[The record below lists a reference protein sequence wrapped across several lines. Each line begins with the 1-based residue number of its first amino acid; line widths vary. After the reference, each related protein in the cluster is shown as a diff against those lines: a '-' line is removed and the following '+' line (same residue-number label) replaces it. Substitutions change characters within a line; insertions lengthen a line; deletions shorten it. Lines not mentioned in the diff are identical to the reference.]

1 MIGSDRREEIYLDY
15 AAATPVDP
23 RVAELHASLALRLVG
38 NANNDIHLAGRVSSM
53 QLASAAR
60 DVADLIGGDE
70 ENVLVV
76 PSASIALFL
85 ALEDAI
91 SRCRGTTCRILAS
104 AAEHPALLD
113 QLRLLI
119 SAGRAVVRFAPVDR
133 FGQMD
138 LPAFRCLLGE
148 GVDVVCAM
156 AANNETGTVVE
167 LDAVLS
173 GAADAGAL
181 TIVDGAQAAGRVP
194 VAPLVQQAAYFVLSG
209 AKMYGPRQ
217 AAALVSRFRSAIE
230 RRARHLVGSPDAA
243 GAGALGLACRLRQQE
258 MQVDEPAIAVLRDR
272 LEAHLLDEVPDLVV
286 NGDRGRRLSGFLNVS
301 APHVPGDAV
310 VARLC
315 GKLAIATGAACQSGV
330 PESSHVLRAMGG
342 EDWVADGAVRLS
354 LGKFTRPS
362 DVETAA
368 GLLAQALRGR
378 RPARL
383 VA

>member
-1 MIGSDRREEIYLDY
+1 MTGSDGREEIYLDY

-23 RVAELHASLALRLVG
+23 RVAELHASLTLKLVG
-38 NANNDIHLAGRVSSM
+38 NANNDVHLTGRAASM

-60 DVADLIGGDE
+60 DVAALIGGDE

-91 SRCRGTTCRILAS
+91 ARCRGTRCRVLAS
-104 AAEHPALLD
+104 AAEHPAVLD
-113 QLRLLI
+113 QLRLL
-119 SAGRAVVRFAPVDR
+119 SAGDRADVRFAPVDR

-138 LPAFRCLLGE
+138 LAAFRSLLGD

-167 LDAVLS
+167 LGPVLS
-173 GAADAGAL
+173 DAARAGAI
-181 TIVDGAQAAGRVP
+181 TVVDGAQAAGRIP
-194 VAPLVQQAAYFVLSG
+194 VASLVQQADYFVLSG

-217 AAALVSRFRSAIE
+217 AAALVSRFRPAIE
-230 RRARHLVGSPDAA
+230 RSARHLVGSPDAA
-243 GAGALGLACRLRQQE
+243 GAGALGLACRLRHQE
-258 MQVDEPAIAVLRDR
+258 MQADEPAIAVLRDR
-272 LEAHLLDEVPDLVV
+272 LEAHLLDEVPDLIV

-310 VARLC
+310 VASLC
-315 GKLAIATGAACQSGV
+315 GKLAIATGAACQSGA
-330 PESSHVLRAMGG
+330 PGSSHVLKAMGG

-354 LGKFTRPS
+354 LGKFTRQS
-362 DVETAA
+362 DVDRAA
-368 GLLAQALRGR
+368 GLLSQALRGR